1 MALDE
6 AIPSEHDGDS
16 HGFHHSG
23 LDLRHCD
30 FDGGSL
36 DLVLDEGKCEVF

>member
-16 HGFHHSG
+16 HGFHHPR
-23 LDLRHCD
+23 LDLRDCD

-36 DLVLDEGKCEVF
+36 DLVLDEEKREIF